1 MGRDQPLRSQPQDWA
16 AGQRQRLIALL
27 DTLPM
32 VERAVYLLSATDGLS
47 HDAIAFR
54 LGVSVAE
61 VQTAL
66 AGALSK
72 LSGGLEG
79 P

>member
-1 MGRDQPLRSQPQDWA
+1 MGCERQHEGQPQDQA
-16 AGQRQRLIALL
+16 ERQRQRLIALL

-32 VERAVYLLSATDGLS
+32 VERAAYLLSASDGLS
-47 HDAIAFR
+47 HGAIAFR
-54 LGVSVAE
+54 LGVSIRE
-61 VQTAL
+61 VETAL

-72 LSGGLEG
+72 LTEGLDE

>member
-1 MGRDQPLRSQPQDWA
+1 MGRDQQRRDQPQEPA
-16 AGQRQRLIALL
+16 ERQRQRLIKLL

-32 VERAVYLLSATDGLS
+32 VERAVYLLSASDGLRY
-47 HDAIAFR
+47 DAIAFR

-61 VQTAL
+61 VHTAL

-72 LSGGLEG
+72 LTEGLDE

>member
-1 MGRDQPLRSQPQDWA
+1 MGRERQHRCRPQDQA
-16 AGQRQRLIALL
+16 ERRRQRLIALL

-32 VERAVYLLSATDGLS
+32 MERAAYLLSATDGLS
-47 HDAIAFR
+47 HGAIAFR

-61 VQTAL
+61 VESAL

-72 LSGGLEG
+72 LTEGL
-79 P
+79 

>member
-1 MGRDQPLRSQPQDWA
+1 MRALREVM
-16 AGQRQRLIALL
+16 R
-27 DTLPM
+27 M
-32 VERAVYLLSATDGLS
+32 Y
-47 HDAIAFR
+47 DAIAFR

-61 VQTAL
+61 VESAL

-72 LSGGLEG
+72 LTEGLDE